1 MDSLEKFSQS
11 LMNDSSLTSSPI
23 STTTSSI
30 DTPIISSEDAFKSS
44 GNGGGAPSFGGFVS
58 YFTPVIISVAVITIV
73 VVALPKIFN
82 INPPAPA
89 VTPPPTPPPPPPPN
103 YQTDSQF
110 CGTSASDA
118 VNCNAYGTGYSCD
131 QGVCRCSGGGCVCN
145 NQQSGGT
152 CSGINQR
159 CTSGGC
165 ACNSPGGTTL
175 TYCSNTSLCHDLQ
188 EGEEVTGLTNPSD
201 PTAGSLYRQITKC
214 GSCLQ
219 AGLLFIP
226 DGGSAY
232 GNYGCCN
239 GTETNLTTN
248 SDCNGCGNQC
258 GTDSTTGYQTYC
270 QFPQG
275 FNSWSC
281 TT

>member
-1 MDSLEKFSQS
+1 MDNELEKFSQS
-11 LMNDSSLTSSPI
+11 LLNDPSSAPALSS
-23 STTTSSI
+23 SSATTSLSS
-30 DTPIISSEDAFKSS
+30 TPPAISSENVFASAS
-44 GNGGGAPSFGGFVS
+44 GAGAAGSVGGFIS
-58 YFTPVIISVAVITIV
+58 FFAPVIISVAVISIAV
-73 VVALPKIFN
+73 IALPKIFN

-89 VTPPPTPPPPPPPN
+89 VTPPPPPPPPN

-118 VNCNAYGTGYSCD
+118 VNCNAYGTGYSCVA
-131 QGVCRCSGGGCVCN
+131 GVCRCNGGLCFCN
-145 NQQSGGT
+145 SQQSGT

-159 CTSGGC
+159 CTAGGC
-165 ACNSPGGTTL
+165 ACNSQGGTTL
-175 TYCSNTSLCHDLQ
+175 SYCSDTSLCHDLQ

-201 PTAGSLYRQITKC
+201 LTAGPLYRQITKC

-239 GTETNLTTN
+239 GTETNFTTN

-258 GTDSTTGYQTYC
+258 GLDSTTGFPTYC

-275 FNSWSC
+275 YNSWSC
-281 TT
+281 TI